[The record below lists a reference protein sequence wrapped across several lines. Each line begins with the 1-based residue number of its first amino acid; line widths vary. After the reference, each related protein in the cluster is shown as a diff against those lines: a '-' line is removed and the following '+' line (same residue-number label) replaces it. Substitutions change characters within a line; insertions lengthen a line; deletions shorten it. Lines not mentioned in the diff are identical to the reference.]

1 MAERTEPASII
12 PFPAPVTT
20 IAGRVAMARGI
31 TDFLGWTE
39 AAERGYLI
47 GYMDAQGGL
56 PSAIASVAE
65 YQAVVERI
73 NSSIINT

>member
-1 MAERTEPASII
+1 MAERNEPARII

-20 IAGRVAMARGI
+20 IAGRVTVSRGI
-31 TDFLGWTE
+31 TDLLGWTD

-65 YQAVVERI
+65 YQAVVNRI
-73 NSSIINT
+73 NCSIING